1 MNLLPSRLSDWP
13 IFFLAMLA
21 LFSRPSLPGEHY
33 GLVIYAFMLGL
44 LPLCGLSI
52 PKLQIKTLFFLT
64 LFLTLLGVILVHILF
79 IAENRYVIIAMLT
92 GAFVPVITLFF
103 VHNKKKLI
111 YYFDTFFV
119 YATLMFCF
127 SAIVSYL
134 TILAGYDFYSFS
146 VKTHQTNFIEG
157 YANFIF
163 PFSILG
169 GNNFI
174 INDLSLPRNFGFT
187 REPGLF
193 QFYTI
198 MSIILIHYDVVRLR
212 YKRTGLFILFAGLI
226 LTFSGAAIAVGLS
239 IVFFQL
245 FYKLIHFQLK
255 SLLFK
260 ACILLILVYLF
271 SPFIIEFLLLKIFTE
286 TGYSR
291 YEFIFDIVNM
301 NSFDLFIGT
310 GFGQNTS
317 ISNINF
323 IGTISSLGLF
333 GCLIYILIW
342 FICLANINVV
352 NIIYSIPV
360 IVTLLF
366 FQPIFF
372 DPIVWFIMV
381 RLIFSPIEIDMGR
394 KKLITS
400 RK

>member
-1 MNLLPSRLSDWP
+1 
-13 IFFLAMLA
+13 
-21 LFSRPSLPGEHY
+21 
-33 GLVIYAFMLGL
+33 
-44 LPLCGLSI
+44 
-52 PKLQIKTLFFLT
+52 
-64 LFLTLLGVILVHILF
+64 
-79 IAENRYVIIAMLT
+79 
-92 GAFVPVITLFF
+92 
-103 VHNKKKLI
+103 
-111 YYFDTFFV
+111 
-119 YATLMFCF
+119 
-127 SAIVSYL
+127 
-134 TILAGYDFYSFS
+134 
-146 VKTHQTNFIEG
+146 
-157 YANFIF
+157 
-163 PFSILG
+163 
-169 GNNFI
+169 
-174 INDLSLPRNFGFT
+174 
-187 REPGLF
+187 
-193 QFYTI
+193 
-198 MSIILIHYDVVRLR
+198 MSIILIHYNVVKLR
-212 YKRTGLFILFAGLI
+212 YKRTGVFILFAGLI
-226 LTFSGAAIAVGLS
+226 FTFSGAAIAVGLS

-271 SPFIIEFLLLKIFTE
+271 FPFINEFLLLKIFTE
-286 TGYSR
+286 TGFSR

-301 NSFDLFIGT
+301 NLFDLFIGT

-381 RLIFSPIEIDMGR
+381 RLIFSPIEIDMGS

-400 RK
+400 GK